1 MKMCK
6 RNNLITA
13 VAVMC
18 IIANSAACGELKAVT
33 PQEEATTVA
42 QEEQQAEVI
51 TTSASE
57 ETTTEAAVETV
68 VEETT
73 TEEAVNQVV
82 YEGIDMN
89 STLPGK
95 EWMKTFDGII
105 TEPKF
110 VVFNDTTNKKVIVED
125 GQEVEF
131 EDGDVI
137 ATYYPAGAEVYT
149 GMFEGGNSFT
159 KVDSD
164 EMSTYYSEPLN
175 MTKEKGSLEVSQT
188 NSVNGED
195 IEIHATLIFK

>member
-6 RNNLITA
+6 RNNLIMA

-73 TEEAVNQVV
+73 TEAAVNQVV

-95 EWMKTFDGII
+95 EWIQTFDGII

-110 VVFNDTTNKKVIVED
+110 VVFNDATNKKVIVEN
-125 GQEVEF
+125 GQKVEF
-131 EDGDVI
+131 E
-137 ATYYPAGAEVYT
+137 ATDTLAIYCP
-149 GMFEGGNSFT
+149 
-159 KVDSD
+159 KDRD
-164 EMSTYYSEPLN
+164 TYA
-175 MTKEKGSLEVSQT
+175 GSLFDGGVFLDNTMEENVRFYFDLLRSIKPGDEVEIT
-188 NSVNGED
+188 DEFDIDGEHID
-195 IEIHATLIFK
+195 MYSTLVFK

>member
-73 TEEAVNQVV
+73 TEAAVNQVV

-110 VVFNDTTNKKVIVED
+110 VVFNDTTNKKVIVEN
-125 GQEVEF
+125 GQKVEF
-131 EDGDVI
+131 E
-137 ATYYPAGAEVYT
+137 ATDTLAIYCPKDRE
-149 GMFEGGNSFT
+149 
-159 KVDSD
+159 
-164 EMSTYYSEPLN
+164 TYA
-175 MTKEKGSLEVSQT
+175 GSLFADGAFLDNTMEENVRFYFDLSGSIKPGDEVEIT
-188 NSVNGED
+188 DEFDIDGEHID
-195 IEIHATLIFK
+195 MYSTLIFK

>member
-57 ETTTEAAVETV
+57 ETTTEAAV
-68 VEETT
+68 
-73 TEEAVNQVV
+73 NQVV

-131 EDGDVI
+131 KDGDVI
-137 ATYYPAGAEVYT
+137 TTYYPAGADIYT

-188 NSVNGED
+188 NSVHGED

>member
-6 RNNLITA
+6 RNNLIMA

-68 VEETT
+68 VEEIT
-73 TEEAVNQVV
+73 TEAAVNQVV

-89 STLPGK
+89 STLPGS
-95 EWMKTFDGII
+95 EWLETFNGVIE
-105 TEPKF
+105 EPKF
-110 VVFNDTTNKKVIVED
+110 VVFNDTTNKKVIVEE
-125 GQEVEF
+125 GQKVEF
-131 EDGDVI
+131 ESTDTLAIYSPSNRQIYEGHLDDG
-137 ATYYPAGAEVYT
+137 GAFCNNT
-149 GMFEGGNSFT
+149 
-159 KVDSD
+159 VDQNARYF
-164 EMSTYYSEPLN
+164 MN
-175 MTKEKGSLEVSQT
+175 VSQSIKSGDEVDISD
-188 NSVNGED
+188 NFEVDGED

>member
-33 PQEEATTVA
+33 PQEVANTVA

-73 TEEAVNQVV
+73 TEFYA
-82 YEGIDMN
+82 
-89 STLPGK
+89 TGK
-95 EWMKTFDGII
+95 R
-105 TEPKF
+105 
-110 VVFNDTTNKKVIVED
+110 
-125 GQEVEF
+125 
-131 EDGDVI
+131 
-137 ATYYPAGAEVYT
+137 
-149 GMFEGGNSFT
+149 
-159 KVDSD
+159 VD
-164 EMSTYYSEPLN
+164 ENL
-175 MTKEKGSLEVSQT
+175 
-188 NSVNGED
+188 
-195 IEIHATLIFK
+195 

>member
-33 PQEEATTVA
+33 PQEVATTVA

-57 ETTTEAAVETV
+57 ETTTEA
-68 VEETT
+68 
-73 TEEAVNQVV
+73 AVNQVV

-137 ATYYPAGAEVYT
+137 ATYYPAGADIYT

-188 NSVNGED
+188 NSVHGED